1 MATLG
6 ILILVSGIAVV
17 FLRHNHRLMFVELQ
31 GLQAERDR
39 LNTQWGKLL
48 LQEATSGQHPRIESS
63 ARREL
68 NMTMPAPDAIVVLRD
83 SGGPG

>member
-1 MATLG
+1 MAAVG

-17 FLRHNHRLMFVELQ
+17 FLRHSHRLLFIELQ

-48 LQEATSGQHPRIESS
+48 LQEATSGQHPRIEST

-68 NMTMPAPDAIVVLRD
+68 GMTMPEPKSIVVLRD
-83 SGGPG
+83 SGGQE